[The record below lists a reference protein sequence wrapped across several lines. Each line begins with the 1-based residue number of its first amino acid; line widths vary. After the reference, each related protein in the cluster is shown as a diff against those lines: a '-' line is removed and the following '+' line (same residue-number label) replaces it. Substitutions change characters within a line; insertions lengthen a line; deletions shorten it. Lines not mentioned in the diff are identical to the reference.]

1 MARKYNHNKE
11 GEKVKMNNQQT
22 VIYYNPKCSKC
33 RMTLDLLHE
42 KGKEPE
48 IVEYLQDIPSKSE
61 LKNILTLLNISADQL
76 LRKKE
81 AAYKESGLS
90 ETSTEDEII
99 NTMTQ
104 YPILIER
111 PVVIHNDKAIIGR
124 PPENVLEIL

>member
-1 MARKYNHNKE
+1 MRD
-11 GEKVKMNNQQT
+11 QQT
-22 VIYYNPKCSKC
+22 IIYFNPKCSKC
-33 RMTLDLLHE
+33 RMTLDLLQK

-61 LKNILTLLNISADQL
+61 LKNVLTLLNISADQL

-81 AAYKESGLS
+81 AAYKESGLN

-99 NTMTQ
+99 NAMMQ
-104 YPILIER
+104 CPILIER
-111 PVVIHNDKAIIGR
+111 PVVIHNGKAIIGR